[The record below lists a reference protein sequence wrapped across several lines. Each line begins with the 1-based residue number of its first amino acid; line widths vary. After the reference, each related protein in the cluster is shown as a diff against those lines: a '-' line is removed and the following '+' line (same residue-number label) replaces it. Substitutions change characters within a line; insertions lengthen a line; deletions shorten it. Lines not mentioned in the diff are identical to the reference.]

1 MSQTARSRALRE
13 ASAARDPIKQF
24 ARWYDAA
31 RAREKPLPNAAALA
45 TATRAA
51 RPSVRVVLLKDFDP
65 EGFVFFT
72 NYRSRKA
79 KELAH
84 NARASLLFYWRH
96 LERQVRID
104 GRVVRVSARESNEYF
119 ATRPRGSQL
128 GAWASPQSA
137 VLSGRADLERRFA
150 AAARRYPHEVPRP
163 PNWGGY
169 RLVPDVIEFWQG
181 RADRLHDRLRYRRTR
196 GGWRMDRLA
205 P

>member
-1 MSQTARSRALRE
+1 VSQTARVDALRE
-13 ASAARDPIKQF
+13 ASAARDPFKQF
-24 ARWYDAA
+24 AHWYDAA
-31 RAREKPLPNAAALA
+31 RATEKPLPNAAALA
-45 TATRAA
+45 TATRAG
-51 RPSVRVVLLKDFDP
+51 RPSARVVLLKDFDAG
-65 EGFVFFT
+65 GFVFFT

-84 NARASLLFYWRH
+84 NARASLLFYWGR

-104 GRVVRVSARESNEYF
+104 GRVALVSARESDEYF

-137 VLSGRADLERRFA
+137 VLPGRADLERRFA
-150 AAARRYPHEVPRP
+150 AADRRYPDKVPRP
-163 PNWGGY
+163 PHWGGY
-169 RLVPDVIEFWQG
+169 CLVPDRVEFWQG

-196 GGWRMDRLA
+196 GGWRIERLA

>member
-1 MSQTARSRALRE
+1 MSQTARVDALRE
-13 ASAARDPIKQF
+13 ASAARDPFKQF
-24 ARWYDAA
+24 AHWYDAA
-31 RAREKPLPNAAALA
+31 RATEKPLPNAAALA
-45 TATRAA
+45 TATRAG
-51 RPSVRVVLLKDFDP
+51 RPSARVVLLKDFDAG
-65 EGFVFFT
+65 GFVFFT

-84 NARASLLFYWRH
+84 NARASLLFYWGR

-104 GRVVRVSARESNEYF
+104 GRVALVSARESDEYF

-137 VLSGRADLERRFA
+137 VLPGRADLERRFA
-150 AAARRYPHEVPRP
+150 AADRRYPDKVPRP
-163 PNWGGY
+163 PHWGGY
-169 RLVPDVIEFWQG
+169 CLVPDRVEFWQG

-196 GGWRMDRLA
+196 GGWRIERLA